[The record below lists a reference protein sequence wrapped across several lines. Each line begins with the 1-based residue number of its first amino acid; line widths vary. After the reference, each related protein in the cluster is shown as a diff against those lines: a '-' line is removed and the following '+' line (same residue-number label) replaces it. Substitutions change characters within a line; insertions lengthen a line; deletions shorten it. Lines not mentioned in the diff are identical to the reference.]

1 MVTLPMLLPN
11 ISTHCSISKGSM
23 ISGCA
28 LVRPPTWTAWTSARR
43 CLITVDRE
51 GRLDRSQTAKPVI
64 DIPVQVQRQA
74 VKRMQ
79 KLRKRN
85 WKYPEVKTGD
95 RTQPILVCRRSELD
109 HFRNQSYRKL
119 AKLQLASEHWHSR
132 RTAGDY
138 FTIKPYARAHFRQDF
153 VRSFAEL
160 GLEPK
165 LVEALKH
172 AGFGQPSRTQ
182 VEAIPQVL
190 QAGDCLVAAETGSG
204 KTLAF
209 VAPVLQRILSSE
221 ANPHR
226 PATGAPLALIL
237 TPGRELA
244 YQIFQVVQSL
254 GSRLGLRSH
263 LEVGL
268 GHGVAPHPKTSIQG
282 IPLDILVGTFGAVS
296 NQYARNCYT
305 RSSVRQI
312 VLDEADTLL
321 DDTFNPDT
329 MPFLDQF
336 RETRNQT
343 VQRIFAA
350 ATYPTSLDTVL
361 GHVVSSNDL
370 NEVVSPG
377 LHMPLTHVEQKFIRV
392 SRDGRLEYLAELLVQ
407 DQTRGK
413 STLVFSNTSH
423 QARSIARYLNDQ
435 GIQCAEIHSNLNH
448 YQRTS
453 SWSKF
458 VSGEVKVISGTDVA
472 SRGLDSRDIG
482 HVINFEFPQ
491 NMSDYVHRVGRV
503 GRMASV
509 QHPKITN
516 FVRGFIQVNLVQK
529 IETAIRRN
537 TELPNVNNNII
548 RIIKQFQTK
557 KDMPS
562 RFQFEP

>member
-95 RTQPILVCRRSELD
+95 RTQPIL
-109 HFRNQSYRKL
+109 
-119 AKLQLASEHWHSR
+119 
-132 RTAGDY
+132 
-138 FTIKPYARAHFRQDF
+138 
-153 VRSFAEL
+153 
-160 GLEPK
+160 
-165 LVEALKH
+165 
-172 AGFGQPSRTQ
+172 